1 MVDSMTPHSPHHRLG
16 LGATAL
22 AHSQLSGHA
31 DGIGTYS
38 GELLGHYQKAT
49 SGFSTTPVVFG
60 RRYAGVLPGSQAFP
74 WTYSASTAVAAV
86 SGLPFRGAATIEAGI
101 DLFHSTDHYIPRLK
115 KTPVV
120 ATIMDVIGIRHP
132 EWVNPQLRQLKN
144 ALFKKAASWA
154 DHIITIS
161 QFSAND
167 LADALGI
174 DNERITAI
182 GLGVNPSFYDRVD
195 AEVKAE
201 VLQRYALRPGFFLVV
216 GTLQPRKNVERIVQA
231 HAMLPLTL
239 RQAHP
244 LVVVGQEGWR
254 SEALRGQLMTLQTQ
268 GCGQWLKYVPRADL
282 YALLQSAQALV
293 FPSLYEGFGLPL
305 LEGFA
310 SQVPVIAS
318 NTTSLP
324 EVAGDAALLVDP
336 LSADALANAMQST
349 IGGADERAN
358 WIAKGLVQAQRFT
371 WQETARQTMAVY
383 ERFW

>member
-1 MVDSMTPHSPHHRLG
+1 MTLDHHKHRLG

-38 GELLGHYQKAT
+38 SELLSHFQHAAT
-49 SGFSTTPVVFG
+49 DFSTTPLVFG
-60 RRYAGVLPGSQAFP
+60 RRYAGVLPASQAFP
-74 WTYSASTAVAAV
+74 WVYSASTALAAV
-86 SGLPFRGAATIEAGI
+86 SKLPFRGAAKIEAGI

-144 ALFKKAASWA
+144 ALFKKAAGWA

-174 DNERITAI
+174 ATERITSI
-182 GLGVNPSFYDRVD
+182 GLGVNPAFFDQLAAD
-195 AEVKAE
+195 VKAE
-201 VLQRYALRPGFFLVV
+201 VLQRYALKPGFFLVV

-231 HAMLPLTL
+231 HAMLPMAL
-239 RQAHP
+239 RKAHP

-254 SEALRGQLMTLQTQ
+254 SEQLRGQLAALQAQ
-268 GCGQWLKYVPRADL
+268 GCGQWLKYVPRSDL
-282 YALLQSAQALV
+282 YAFLQSAQALL

-310 SQVPVIAS
+310 AQVPVIAS

-324 EVAGDAALLVDP
+324 EVAGDAALLIDP
-336 LSADALANAMQST
+336 LRADALADAMQST
-349 IGGADERAN
+349 IDRVGERAN
-358 WIAKGLVQAQRFT
+358 WIAKGLVQAQRFS